1 MSSTYHDPKDYL
13 SKPDHTDRGPAI
25 DHGNR
30 RTYEETS
37 ERMNDRIGG
46 RTDES
51 ERTTEAVGRRAQ
63 ELLERAI
70 GPDATFRADQ
80 REAIERLVRNEER
93 LLLVQRTG
101 WGKSTVYFIATKLR
115 RERGHGPTLI
125 VSPLLALM
133 HNQIQD
139 AEEQLGLRA
148 FTINSNNTDEW
159 EAATEAVV
167 EGQCDLLLISPE
179 RLANAEFREDILLS
193 MDEEFGMLVVDEAHC
208 ISDWGHDFRPDYR
221 RIRRILRAF
230 PDHIPVVATTA
241 TANDRVVEDI
251 TSQVQDLRTIRGDLV
266 RESLR
271 IQANRIDSRARRLAW
286 LAENVPELPSSGIVY
301 CLTVDDVEAVASW
314 LEKRGLDVAPYHGG
328 IEGDRR
334 RELEERLLEND
345 VDGLVA
351 TNALGMGFNK
361 PDLGWVVHFQ
371 RPPNLIRYYQ
381 EIGRAGR
388 GLDEAVAVL
397 LAGEGDDEVAE
408 YFIESAFPEPEH
420 FETVLAT
427 IEASEEPLSRYDL
440 LSRANVSWRAATRCL
455 HMLRVDNAIVK
466 VSGGYERTGVDW
478 SYDHDRFESVTRLR
492 WAELERI
499 DRFTRTDDCLTRFI
513 DDELDGSL
521 EGDCERCANCTGP
534 FVPTDVEDEALVDA
548 AVAHYKAES
557 WSEIAPRYFLPT
569 TDGRRKIDEERKP
582 EPGRALCEYGDPGYG
597 ELVSRDRNDGRRYSQ
612 ELVDAAV
619 RFIDSAWDPSPAPTW
634 VTAVPSTTGDD
645 SQENGGEE
653 NDVVADLARRIA
665 DGLDLEYDRAV
676 RRTADIRPQHELAN
690 SYLKRWNVDGAF
702 ETTDAVRPDPVL
714 VVDDTVGSRW
724 TFTEVSMTLR
734 DAGSGPVY
742 PFALATWHG

>member
-1 MSSTYHDPKDYL
+1 
-13 SKPDHTDRGPAI
+13 
-25 DHGNR
+25 
-30 RTYEETS
+30 
-37 ERMNDRIGG
+37 MNDRTGG
-46 RTDES
+46 RTEES

-70 GPDATFRADQ
+70 GPDATFRPDQ

-139 AEEQLGLRA
+139 AEEQLDLHA
-148 FTINSNNTDEW
+148 VTINSNNTDEW

-167 EGQCDLLLISPE
+167 DGRCDLLLISPE
-179 RLANAEFREDILLS
+179 RLSNAEFREDILLG

-221 RIRRILRAF
+221 RIRRILRSF
-230 PDHIPVVATTA
+230 PDHIPVAATTA

-251 TSQVQDLRTIRGDLV
+251 TSQVPGLRTLRGDLV
-266 RESLR
+266 RNSLR
-271 IQANRIDSRARRLAW
+271 IQANPIDSRARRLAW
-286 LAENVPELPSSGIVY
+286 LAETVPELPSSGIVY
-301 CLTVDDVEAVASW
+301 CLTVDDVETVAAW
-314 LEKRGLDVAPYHGG
+314 LEQRGLDVAAYHGG
-328 IEGDRR
+328 MDGDRR
-334 RELEERLLEND
+334 RELEDRLLKNE

-408 YFIESAFPEPEH
+408 YFIESAFPEPET
-420 FETVLAT
+420 FETVLST
-427 IEASEEPLSRYDL
+427 IAESEEPLTKYDL

-466 VSGGYERTGVDW
+466 VDGGYERTGVDW
-478 SYDHDRFESVTRLR
+478 SYDHERFESVTRLR
-492 WAELERI
+492 RAELERI
-499 DRFTRTDDCLTRFI
+499 DAFTRTDDCLTRFI

-521 EGDCERCANCTGP
+521 EDDCGRCANCAGP
-534 FVPTDVEDEALVDA
+534 FVPTDVQDERMVDA
-548 AVAHYKAES
+548 AIAHYKAES
-557 WSEIAPRYFLPT
+557 WSEIAPRYYLPT
-569 TDGRRKIDEERKP
+569 MDGRSKIDDARKP

-597 ELVSRDRNDGRRYSQ
+597 QLVSRDRDDGGRYSQ
-612 ELVDAAV
+612 ELIDAAV
-619 RFIDSAWDPSPAPTW
+619 RFIDSRWDPSPPPVW
-634 VTAVPSTTGDD
+634 VTAVPSTTGT
-645 SQENGGEE
+645 EPVANGSGGS
-653 NDVVADLARRIA
+653 DVVATDGAQSDGFEIDPVADLARHIA
-665 DGLDLEYDRAV
+665 AGLDLEYDRAV
-676 RRTADIRPQHELAN
+676 VQTADIRPQHELAN
-690 SYLKRWNVDGAF
+690 PSQKRWNVDGAF
-702 ETTDAVRPDPVL
+702 EATDAVRPEPVL
-714 VVDDTVGSRW
+714 LIDDTVGSRW
-724 TFTEVSMTLR
+724 TFTEVAMTLR

-742 PFALATWHG
+742 PFALAEWHG